1 MPFQSKYL
9 QLLVSALL
17 LGTATAASLPPRQEA
32 SDCKAW
38 PETES
43 WPAAAK
49 WTALSEAVPGKL
61 EAVVPPGAV
70 CHNTFNGKQ
79 TYDRAKC
86 QEYTSAWGKYDLYLD
101 SPVGIYWD
109 FWSNRTCTQTQD
121 PNAPCTK
128 GTYPEYVIKANTVAD
143 IQAGVN
149 FARENNVRL
158 IIKNTGHDF
167 MGKSIGPG
175 SLSIWTHQ
183 LTDIEIIDKYDDPS
197 TDYTGS
203 AVKLGAGWQIRDI
216 YNKLGEIGKVI
227 IAGECPTV
235 GFSGGFIQGGGHG
248 PLSGIHGLGTDSVLS
263 FEVVTADGKFVT
275 ADAKQNSD
283 LFWALRGG
291 GGATWGVVVS
301 VTVMTHDSP
310 AVSGAVLSFT
320 VSDQNIFWKA
330 LDAFHEFAP
339 TLADEGI
346 FGYYEISSRSLSI
359 KPLFAPGKTQAELTA
374 LIAPLL
380 AKFDALRQQYTSQ
393 VTSYPNFLAGYKALF
408 DDEFVGGNMF
418 TSSRLILRE
427 HVEKNHTAVTEAF
440 RNAADAGLFI
450 IGHLVAPGVFGGA
463 KDETSVNP
471 VWKKALLLPLYNANW
486 QGNEN
491 EAQKWALI
499 RKMIE
504 ETDAPFKAVSP
515 GSGTYLNE
523 ANIYEPD
530 WQNDFYGT
538 NYARLLKIKEEVDPK
553 DVFWAK
559 TAVGSDKWVEVNG
572 RLCRA

>member
-1 MPFQSKYL
+1 
-9 QLLVSALL
+9 
-17 LGTATAASLPPRQEA
+17 
-32 SDCKAW
+32 
-38 PETES
+38 
-43 WPAAAK
+43 
-49 WTALSEAVPGKL
+49 
-61 EAVVPPGAV
+61 
-70 CHNTFNGKQ
+70 
-79 TYDRAKC
+79 
-86 QEYTSAWGKYDLYLD
+86 
-101 SPVGIYWD
+101 
-109 FWSNRTCTQTQD
+109 
-121 PNAPCTK
+121 
-128 GTYPEYVIKANTVAD
+128 
-143 IQAGVN
+143 
-149 FARENNVRL
+149 
-158 IIKNTGHDF
+158 
-167 MGKSIGPG
+167 
-175 SLSIWTHQ
+175 
-183 LTDIEIIDKYDDPS
+183 
-197 TDYTGS
+197 
-203 AVKLGAGWQIRDI
+203 
-216 YNKLGEIGKVI
+216 
-227 IAGECPTV
+227 
-235 GFSGGFIQGGGHG
+235 
-248 PLSGIHGLGTDSVLS
+248 
-263 FEVVTADGKFVT
+263 
-275 ADAKQNSD
+275 
-283 LFWALRGG
+283 
-291 GGATWGVVVS
+291 
-301 VTVMTHDSP
+301 MTHDSP

-427 HVEKNHTAVTEAF
+427 HVEKNHTAVTQAF

-450 IGHLVAPGVFGGA
+450 VGHLVAPGVFGGV

-499 RKMIE
+499 RKMID

-523 ANIYEPD
+523 VFFEHYSIDYYLKEMLMQELNIQANIYEPD

-538 NYARLLKIKEEVDPK
+538 NYARLLKIKEQVDPK